1 MKNILP
7 QRRSRTLVWLAIFVA
22 SMTLASAGAAAAAY
36 TYDER
41 NRDVVLQGV
50 TVGDVRIG
58 GMSYTEARQKLLRE
72 FEEPLD
78 RISVI
83 QAEGQLFTVTPR
95 SLGFSTDV
103 LDRFAEVRSLN
114 GSLSFFRRV
123 LYRLTGN
130 PLDKTMKVETTF
142 EEKKLDALV
151 GEIAAK
157 VDKAPMDAKPRLV
170 GESIVIDHDQ
180 PGFVLDR
187 KASVSE
193 LKRSLLAGKPRII
206 LKGEVQRAAVRKV
219 DVTDVLVVKIGDNKL
234 SHYRGDTVVKTYD
247 VATGTSKY
255 PTPKGTFKIVNKRF
269 RPTWVN
275 PAKYKGGWGASLP
288 AKIGPGPGNP
298 LGTRALDLNSPGI
311 RIHGTSSLNSL
322 GFNASHG
329 CIRMSIKDSE
339 ELFGLVKVGTPV
351 LIVQT
356 APYRPMTTKAPSVP
370 EPTAESDASTVPG
383 QPQPSPPPP
392 ENQQPAPG
400 PPSPP
405 SA

>member
-50 TVGDVRIG
+50 TVGGVRIG

-83 QAEGQLFTVTPR
+83 QAEGQLFTATPR

-103 LDRFAEVRSLN
+103 FDRFAEVRSLN
-114 GSLSFFRRV
+114 SSLSFFRRV

-142 EEKKLDALV
+142 EVKKLEALV
-151 GEIAAK
+151 GEIAAR

-187 KASVSE
+187 KASVRE
-193 LKRSLLAGKPRII
+193 LKRSLLAGEPRII
-206 LKGEVQRAAVRKV
+206 LKGEVQRADIRKV

-234 SHYRGDTVVKTYD
+234 FHYRSDTVVKTYD

-275 PAKYKGGWGASLP
+275 PAKYQGGWGASLP

-356 APYRPMTTKAPSVP
+356 APYRPMTTKASSTP
-370 EPTAESDASTVPG
+370 EPTAESDASSVPG

-392 ENQQPAPG
+392 ENEQPAPG